1 MSRQALALKYRPS
14 DFSSLTEQESIK
26 KILSTQI
33 STGTIKNGY
42 LFTGPAGC
50 GKTTSAR
57 IFARMINNGKGT
69 PIELDAASN
78 NSVDDIRSI
87 CEQAQTRA
95 LDSEYKIFI
104 LDEVHV
110 LSNQAWQA
118 MLKTLEEPPMKSIFI
133 LCTTNPEKIPQT
145 ILSRVQRYNF
155 QKIGLEGIVNRLI
168 YILEQEANEFCDMK
182 GNDFMNTDEYLAEG
196 GYDWDIHAI
205 YLIAKLANGGMRDA
219 ITLMDKCLSYS
230 HKLTEEN
237 VVTAL
242 GVADYITMFQ
252 LNDAIFSNKITEI
265 LAVIDKVYSAGVDLK
280 MFMRTYFEFIL
291 DIRKYDILRSFD
303 FIKIPQTYKEEL
315 HQYGDAEYNIL
326 GDLLKELVD
335 INHNIKWEKDCKPYI
350 EARLLLFVEGRT

>member
-1 MSRQALALKYRPS
+1 MDMKSEELSGKRNKYTSLAVKWRPTS
-14 DFSSLTEQESIK
+14 FNELTEQESIK

-33 STGTIKNGY
+33 NTGTIKNGY

-78 NSVDDIRSI
+78 NSVDDIRNI

-118 MLKTLEEPPMKSIFI
+118 MLKTLEEPPVKSIFI

-155 QKIGLEGIVNRLI
+155 QKIGLDGIVDRLI
-168 YILEQEANEFCDMK
+168 YILEQENEEDSSI
-182 GNDFMNTDEYLAEG
+182 
-196 GYDWDIHAI
+196 DWDIHAV

-230 HKLTEEN
+230 HNLTEEN
-237 VVTAL
+237 VVAAL
-242 GVADYITMFQ
+242 GVADYSTMFQ
-252 LNDAIFSNKITEI
+252 LNDAIFSNKITDI
-265 LAVIDKVYSAGVDLK
+265 LAVVDKVYNAGVDLK
-280 MFMRTYFEFIL
+280 MFMRTYFEFVL
-291 DIRKYDILRSFD
+291 DIRKYDILQSFD

-315 HQYGDAEYNIL
+315 SQYGDAEYNIL
-326 GDLLKELVD
+326 FDLLKELVD

-350 EARLLLFVEGRT
+350 EARLLLFVEGRR